1 MSANFYHVLATM
13 RGVDRHHFQMLSPN
27 PADAP
32 KGARV
37 DGWMYYVSANHA
49 ASNDPGKV
57 AETVTADGKCMIRE
71 GFTIHNVDHTFFPVA
86 PPHPYEFIE
95 QRKII
100 KSSESTPFLT
110 RASVTSY
117 GDSLAVCSVGAIG
130 ANLNCHDSGMV
141 LSGVVYCA
149 CTVVTEAQVAEVLDR
164 LFDEIKKIFA
174 ELLPKL
180 LELLAR
186 RYKWFGRIPRAV
198 VDWVTETAVPWVID
212 QAKDIARKLA
222 EAYEKLI
229 EWPAP

>member
-117 GDSLAVCSVGAIG
+117 GDPLAVCSVRAIG

-149 CTVVTEAQVAEVLDR
+149 CSVVTKAQIVAIVER
-164 LFDEIKKIFA
+164 IFDDLKKLIA
-174 ELLPKL
+174 EMLPKL
-180 LELLAR
+180 LELLAL
-186 RYKWFGRIPRAV
+186 RYKWINLLPRAL
-198 VDWVTETAVPWVID
+198 VDWVTETAVPWVLD
-212 QAKDIARKLA
+212 QIKEKAKDLARRA
-222 EAYEKLI
+222 EAYL
-229 EWPAP
+229 